1 MLDPVEQFLGVLDHG
16 LIDLELDLD
25 RSAVDVVRIGTSV
38 RRRLRELALLALAF
52 VLTDDR
58 LEANSLLF
66 ESTSQPLER

>member
-38 RRRLRELALLALAF
+38 RRCLRELAFFALAL

-58 LEANSLLF
+58 LEANPLLF